1 MKKALVTGVTG
12 QDGSYLAELLLE
24 KGYAVHG
31 LVRRSSSFNRKRLE
45 RIHSDHYDHAENFTM
60 HYGDMTDSSSLDR
73 LVSVIQPDE
82 VYNLAAQSHVKV
94 SFEIPEYTAQC
105 DAVGVLRL
113 LETIRANAPRCRMYQ
128 ASTSELYGNAPDFP
142 QNETTP
148 FSPRSPYAAAK
159 LYAYWISRN
168 YREAYGLFVC
178 NGILF
183 NHESPRRAETF
194 VSRKITHQLCKIKL
208 GLADVLHLGNLD
220 SKRDWGF
227 APDYVRS
234 MWMMLQQDR
243 PDDYVIATGEAHSV
257 RDFVDEAAKLLDYR
271 VQWTGTGVN
280 ETGVDET
287 TGKALVVVDPRYYRP
302 TEVDRLIGDASKAER
317 DLGWRRT
324 VSFEGLVK
332 TMVEADLET
341 LGRR

>member
-12 QDGSYLAELLLE
+12 QDGSYLAEFLLE
-24 KGYAVHG
+24 KGYEVHG

-45 RIHSDHYDHAENFTM
+45 KIHSDYCDHAANFTM
-60 HYGDMTDSSSLDR
+60 HYGDMTDSSSLAG
-73 LVSVIQPDE
+73 LVAAIQPDE

-94 SFEIPEYTAQC
+94 SFEVPEYTAQC

-128 ASTSELYGNAPDFP
+128 ASTSELYGNAPEFP
-142 QNETTP
+142 QDETTP
-148 FSPRSPYAAAK
+148 FRPRSPYAVAK

-194 VSRKITHQLCKIKL
+194 VTRKITHQLCKIKL

-227 APDYVRS
+227 APDYVES
-234 MWMMLQQDR
+234 MWMMLQQNQA
-243 PDDYVIATGEAHSV
+243 DDYVIATGETHSV
-257 RDFVDEAAKLLDYR
+257 REFVSEAAKLLDYR
-271 VQWTGTGVN
+271 IQWVGA
-280 ETGVDET
+280 GVDEIGINEA
-287 TGKALVVVDPRYYRP
+287 TGKTLVVIDPRYYRP
-302 TEVDRLIGDASKAER
+302 TEVDQLIGNASKARRE
-317 DLGWRRT
+317 LGWKPK
-324 VSFEGLVK
+324 VSFDGLVK
-332 TMVEADLET
+332 TMVEADLEM
-341 LGRR
+341 LGRG